1 MYRLLHFLN
10 LPVDVQEV
18 CVFTAPLFS
27 ALTALS
33 AYALASEVRGR
44 GPGLVA
50 ASLAAVVPSYV
61 SRSVAG
67 SYDNEG
73 VAIFALV
80 TVFWLYV
87 KTLKVRAERERGWEK
102 GRTRKA
108 RAGRAREKRK
118 RKRTGPFSHLVL
130 SRSLSDPTT
139 AATANT
145 KNTKNADGLPRLGRG
160 ALAVLP
166 LHGGVVGG
174 YTFIINLLP
183 IHCLACVLSGRLTPR
198 LYVAYAP
205 LVAIG
210 TLEAAS
216 IPVVGFNAVLMSEH
230 FGSFLAFAVLHAAL
244 AGRAAKYLLPPRVF
258 DAALRLGVAAGA
270 CCGAAA
276 VAAVV
281 GYVAASPTFG
291 WTGRS
296 LSLVSDFFSLEK
308 FHFFPLFLF
317 FSRKKTFKKISKKPI
332 YFISSTRPTPPS
344 TSRSSPPCPST
355 SPRPGAPTSPT
366 CTLPRCSRRR
376 ASSLAS

>member
-174 YTFIINLLP
+174 VHLHHQPPADPLPRLRALGEADPEALRGVRAPRCDRHPGGRVDPGRGLQRRADERAFRLLP
-183 IHCLACVLSGRLTPR
+183 RVRG
-198 LYVAYAP
+198 
-205 LVAIG
+205 
-210 TLEAAS
+210 AAR
-216 IPVVGFNAVLMSEH
+216 G
-230 FGSFLAFAVLHAAL
+230 
-244 AGRAAKYLLPPRVF
+244 AGRPRGEVPAA
-258 DAALRLGVAAGA
+258 AAG
-270 CCGAAA
+270 
-276 VAAVV
+276 V
-281 GYVAASPTFG
+281 
-291 WTGRS
+291 
-296 LSLVSDFFSLEK
+296 
-308 FHFFPLFLF
+308 
-317 FSRKKTFKKISKKPI
+317 
-332 YFISSTRPTPPS
+332 
-344 TSRSSPPCPST
+344 
-355 SPRPGAPTSPT
+355 
-366 CTLPRCSRRR
+366 
-376 ASSLAS
+376 